1 MSILKFLLIVVVGQ
15 LNRLKNL
22 SLSIFFMTAMMLY
35 PAFMDYINIEFT
47 ESLRIPHLAM
57 IYLMGYYLLKCI

>member
-1 MSILKFLLIVVVGQ
+1 MSLFKWFLIIVVGQ

-35 PAFMDYINIEFT
+35 PVFMDHMNIELL
-47 ESLRIPHLAM
+47 EYLRIPQFAM
-57 IYLMGYYLLKCI
+57 VYLMGFYLLKSI